1 VTLVENVK
9 NYKSLKLKRNQNA
22 FVLKNA
28 QKHLK
33 IVQKLDKQTKR
44 MGKIGYAM

>member
-1 VTLVENVK
+1 VENRK
-9 NYKSLKLKRNQNA
+9 NYRNSKLKRNQNA

-28 QKHLK
+28 QKYLK
-33 IVQKLDKQTKR
+33 IVQKLGKWIKR